1 MRLKHKRRATMT
13 QTLTVQIK
21 QVYGT
26 EKIYPVSKEA
36 LIFAQL
42 LGQTT
47 LTRSDINK
55 IKQLGYEI
63 AVATETINF

>member
-1 MRLKHKRRATMT
+1 MMT

-36 LIFAQL
+36 LIFAKML
-42 LGQTT
+42 HQTT
-47 LTRSDINK
+47 LTREDIAQ
-55 IKQLGYEI
+55 IKALGYEI